1 MNLKNLL
8 FILLLPT
15 LSFSQS
21 KIHLDENMEEISSS
35 RYKIKCGY
43 HIFKCL
49 KYTTDSL
56 EVNKVLYKYSFGK
69 IDSTTF
75 KQIQTLLA
83 SHSRKKINPSETIV
97 IKYSDSIKGLKTLKS
112 NYDKHVITC
121 HANHK
126 AKELNDFQND
136 RNEWV
141 EQKQKC
147 FKKLKKDNNV
157 SFNYVYKNVENI
169 DVLETY
175 NNFVWVKDRG
185 VFKNLFLK

>member
-56 EVNKVLYKYSFGK
+56 EVNKVLYKYSFGRYRK
-69 IDSTTF
+69 ENWGCSTQRVCNARWF
-75 KQIQTLLA
+75 
-83 SHSRKKINPSETIV
+83 
-97 IKYSDSIKGLKTLKS
+97 
-112 NYDKHVITC
+112 
-121 HANHK
+121 
-126 AKELNDFQND
+126 
-136 RNEWV
+136 
-141 EQKQKC
+141 
-147 FKKLKKDNNV
+147 
-157 SFNYVYKNVENI
+157 FN
-169 DVLETY
+169 
-175 NNFVWVKDRG
+175 
-185 VFKNLFLK
+185 